1 LQYRIERFLDL
12 IVFEDLIVQQDVRHG
27 VLAVCSLWISLT
39 LASTAL
45 TACRALSQP
54 VVVFGGITR
63 FLGWGLRSGKRL
75 CMVAVRKWTGL
86 DRLLRANRPVLTI
99 CLLAI

>member
-1 LQYRIERFLDL
+1 MRAKRQQIDIDDAER
-12 IVFEDLIVQQDVRHG
+12 
-27 VLAVCSLWISLT
+27 AYTISEFCAAT
-39 LASTAL
+39 L

-54 VVVFGGITR
+54 VVVFGRITR

-86 DRLLRANRPVLTI
+86 GSLS
-99 CLLAI
+99 